1 MQEEWTPQQWPPQN
15 PPPAPQPDVQPKP
28 WQDAQPAPQ
37 TGPQPE
43 PWQDAQPAPQPG
55 LPPEPWQTPPA
66 PQPGLPPEPWQTPP
80 AFLPFGRACS
90 RVGWAF
96 AVLMLLFTLGQL
108 LFVWAF
114 RRLLPGQLSV
124 TLELWLCNDLALYG
138 LGAPACWLLLRGLPR
153 RLPPPCRPARY
164 ARMTLPWAG
173 RLFCLG
179 ELCMI
184 AGSLAGQGLMR
195 IISYWAGA
203 QGAGNPVAAALDG
216 ASVFTIFVFCV
227 LVAPVGEELLFRG
240 LLFRC
245 LAPFGER
252 AYILVSAALFS
263 AFHGNF
269 YQIPG
274 AFLVGLLL
282 AWLRCRTGRLR
293 WGMLLHAAINFCG
306 AVMPYLIAASDT
318 LAGLWVLALLGF
330 CIAGGVYLFR
340 MRPARQLRAMPPLPG
355 RPGAALLNPGML
367 AAALLSAVLLA
378 ANTLGSIGVLL

>member
-28 WQDAQPAPQ
+28 WQDAQPAP
-37 TGPQPE
+37 
-43 PWQDAQPAPQPG
+43 WQDAQPASQPG
-55 LPPEPWQTPPA
+55 SPPEPWQN
-66 PQPGLPPEPWQTPP
+66 PQPEPWQTPP

-184 AGSLAGQGLMR
+184 AGSLAGQGVMR

-216 ASVFTIFVFCV
+216 ASVCTIFVFCV

-274 AFLVGLLL
+274 AFLAGLLL

-306 AVMPYLIAASDT
+306 AVMPYLIAASDA
-318 LAGLWVLALLGF
+318 LAGFWVLALLGF

-355 RPGAALLNPGML
+355 RPAAALLNPGML